1 MDKADKTEHALEL
14 DSVEEAKA
22 AITKTTSEEADNR
35 DLESISTAE
44 VVATTGR
51 NPNTTMEVR
60 ITSTRAITN
69 QAMVVE

>member
-1 MDKADKTEHALEL
+1 VDKADKTEHALEP

-22 AITKTTSEEADNR
+22 AITKTTSEGAETRELA
-35 DLESISTAE
+35 SISTAE

-60 ITSTRAITN
+60 TTSTRAVTN
-69 QAMVVE
+69 QMMVVE

>member
-1 MDKADKTEHALEL
+1 VDKADKTEHALEL

-22 AITKTTSEEADNR
+22 AITKTT
-35 DLESISTAE
+35 LEGVETRELASISTAE

-60 ITSTRAITN
+60 TTSTRAVTN
-69 QAMVVE
+69 QMMVVE